1 LGEVQVDDPHRR
13 AVSAQAPQT
22 ISRDNETAVR
32 RSTAVSL
39 YVALVC
45 AVAGGV
51 SVAAGVDD
59 PAPLTINIVAF
70 MILATLTDLRE
81 IKLPWVGDV
90 TLSFVPV
97 LACLITLGLW
107 PAMAVAAVSG
117 ITAAWVTRDPV
128 KIAFNVG
135 NYVIS
140 TYLAGLLYLA
150 LAPEDGAFMT
160 KVLPTFG
167 ATIVDFIAHTALLA
181 GVIALT
187 TQKGAIGVW
196 RQNYQWALPG
206 YLAGST
212 LALLVAALYL
222 WLGVPGMLLGIPPL
236 YLIYYSYDIYVKRAK
251 EKVTFDAE
259 RDSFH
264 KELSES
270 MALHDELRAAQL
282 KVAAEIERARRIQ
295 TDLLPTAIPEVEGL
309 ELDQRIEFLGEMGG
323 DYYDYIPFGDGRLGI
338 VCGDV
343 MGKGLAAALIMA
355 MARSLLHSAIAPGR
369 RAGDVMAEVNDG
381 LTRDLEGQR
390 LPYFLT
396 LALAVYDPSDRS
408 LVVAGGGHN
417 PVLVA
422 GGDGIS
428 RVPSRGAA
436 LGVRTGLQFPEDA
449 VVVSAGATLALY
461 TDGLTEARDP
471 EGGLYGLER
480 LEQSLERCRNRP
492 VRDTLEGMWDDIAA
506 FRGSGAPTDDATLLL
521 VRLV

>member
-1 LGEVQVDDPHRR
+1 MRR
-13 AVSAQAPQT
+13 
-22 ISRDNETAVR
+22 R
-32 RSTAVSL
+32 TAVSL

-45 AVAGGV
+45 AAAAGV
-51 SVAAGVDD
+51 SVAAGVHD
-59 PAPLTINIVAF
+59 PAPFTINIVAF

-97 LACLITLGLW
+97 LACLIALGLW

-135 NYVIS
+135 NYVVS

-150 LAPEDGAFMT
+150 LTPEGGAFMT

-167 ATIVDFIAHTALLA
+167 ATIVDFLAHTALLA
-181 GVIALT
+181 GVIALS
-187 TQKGAIGVW
+187 TQDGGAVKVW

-222 WLGVPGMLLGIPPL
+222 WAGVPGMLLGIPPL
-236 YLIYYSYDIYVKRAK
+236 YLIYYSYDIYVKRARD
-251 EKVTFDAE
+251 KVTFDAE

-264 KELSES
+264 QELAASLE
-270 MALHDELRAAQL
+270 LHDELRAAQL

-295 TDLLPTAIPEVEGL
+295 TDLLPTSVPQMEGL
-309 ELDQRIEFLGEMGG
+309 ELEQRIEFLGDMGG

-355 MARSLLHSAIAPGR
+355 MARSLLHDAIAPGKR
-369 RAGDVMAEVNDG
+369 PGDVMAEVNDG

-396 LALAVYDPSDRS
+396 LALAAFDPSDRS
-408 LVVAGGGHN
+408 LVIAGGGHN

-422 GGDGIS
+422 DERGVS
-428 RVPSRGAA
+428 EVPSRGAA
-436 LGVRTGLQFPEDA
+436 LGVRTGLQFPEDR
-449 VVVSAGATLALY
+449 VVLGAGATVALY

-471 EGGLYGLER
+471 EGALYGLER
-480 LEQSLERCRNRP
+480 LERSLEGCQSVP
-492 VRDTLEGMWDDIAA
+492 VRDTLEGVWGDITA
-506 FRGSGAPTDDATLLL
+506 FRGDSAPTDDATLLL
-521 VRLV
+521 VRLA

>member
-1 LGEVQVDDPHRR
+1 
-13 AVSAQAPQT
+13 VSAESSEL
-22 ISRDNETAVR
+22 IGHDETAVR
-32 RSTAVSL
+32 KRTAVSL
-39 YVALVC
+39 YVGLVC
-45 AVAGGV
+45 AAAAGV
-51 SVAAGVDD
+51 SVAAVVHE
-59 PAPLTINIVAF
+59 PAPFTINIVAF

-97 LACLITLGLW
+97 LACLIALGLW

-117 ITAAWVTRDPV
+117 ITAAWVTRDPI

-135 NYVIS
+135 NYVVS

-150 LAPEDGAFMT
+150 LTPEGGAFMT

-167 ATIVDFIAHTALLA
+167 ATIVDFLVHTALLA
-181 GVIALT
+181 GVIALS
-187 TQKGAIGVW
+187 TQDGGAVKVW
-196 RQNYQWALPG
+196 RRNYQWALPG

-264 KELSES
+264 QELAASVE
-270 MALHDELRAAQL
+270 LHDELRAAQL

-295 TDLLPTAIPEVEGL
+295 TDLLPTSIPHVDGIEL
-309 ELDQRIEFLGEMGG
+309 EQRIEFLGDMGG

-355 MARSLLHSAIAPGR
+355 MARSLLHDAIAPGKQP
-369 RAGDVMAEVNDG
+369 GDVMAEVNDG

-396 LALAVYDPSDRS
+396 LALAAYDPSDHS
-408 LVVAGGGHN
+408 LVIAGGGHN
-417 PVLVA
+417 PVLIA
-422 GGDGIS
+422 DESGIS
-428 RVPSRGAA
+428 QVPSRGAA
-436 LGVRTGLQFPEDA
+436 LGVRTGLQFPEDH
-449 VVVSAGATLALY
+449 VVLGAGATVALY

-471 EGGLYGLER
+471 QGDLYGMER
-480 LEQSLERCRNRP
+480 LEQSLERCRSGA
-492 VRDTLEGMWDDIAA
+492 VRDTLDGVWGDIAA
-506 FRGSGAPTDDATLLL
+506 FRGDSAPTDDATLLL
-521 VRLV
+521 VRLT

>member
-1 LGEVQVDDPHRR
+1 MSTV
-13 AVSAQAPQT
+13 APGKT
-22 ISRDNETAVR
+22 VGHDETAVR
-32 RSTAVSL
+32 NRTAVSL

-45 AVAGGV
+45 AAAAAV
-51 SVAAGVDD
+51 SLAAAVRE

-97 LACLITLGLW
+97 LACLIALGLW

-135 NYVIS
+135 NYVVS

-150 LAPEDGAFMT
+150 LTPPDGAFMT

-167 ATIVDFIAHTALLA
+167 ATVVDFVVHTALLA
-181 GVIALT
+181 GVIALS
-187 TQKGAIGVW
+187 TQDGAIKVW

-236 YLIYYSYDIYVKRAK
+236 YLIYYSYDLYVKRAR

-264 KELSES
+264 AELAASVE
-270 MALHDELRAAQL
+270 LHDELRAAQL

-295 TDLLPTAIPEVEGL
+295 TDLLPTSTPSVAGL
-309 ELDQRIEFLGEMGG
+309 ELEQRMEFLGDMGG

-343 MGKGLAAALIMA
+343 MGKGLPASLIMA
-355 MARSLLHSAIAPGR
+355 MARSLLHNAIAPGKSP
-369 RAGDVMAEVNDG
+369 GDVMAEVNDG

-396 LALAVYDPSDRS
+396 LALAVYDPADRG
-408 LVVAGGGHN
+408 LTIAGGGHN
-417 PVLVA
+417 PVLVSDA
-422 GGDGIS
+422 QGV
-428 RVPSRGAA
+428 REVPSRGAA
-436 LGVRTGLQFPEDA
+436 LGVRTGLQFPED
-449 VVVSAGATLALY
+449 SLSLGPGATVALY
-461 TDGLTEARDP
+461 TDGLTEARNP
-471 EGGLYGLER
+471 SGELYGLER
-480 LEQSLERCRNRP
+480 LERSLEGCRDDP
-492 VRDTLEGMWDDIAA
+492 VHDTLRSVWDDIVA
-506 FRGSGAPTDDATLLL
+506 FRGDSPPTDDATLLL
-521 VRLV
+521 ARLI

>member
-1 LGEVQVDDPHRR
+1 MSSESSELIGHD
-13 AVSAQAPQT
+13 
-22 ISRDNETAVR
+22 ETAVR
-32 RSTAVSL
+32 RRTAVSL

-45 AVAGGV
+45 AAAAGV
-51 SVAAGVDD
+51 SVAAVVRE
-59 PAPLTINIVAF
+59 PAPFTINIVAF

-97 LACLITLGLW
+97 LACLIALGLW

-117 ITAAWVTRDPV
+117 ITAAWVTRDPI

-150 LAPEDGAFMT
+150 LTPEGGAFMT

-167 ATIVDFIAHTALLA
+167 ATIVDFVAHTALLA
-181 GVIALT
+181 GVIALS
-187 TQKGAIGVW
+187 TQDGGAVKVW
-196 RQNYQWALPG
+196 RRNYQWALPG

-236 YLIYYSYDIYVKRAK
+236 YLIYYSYDIYVKRAR

-264 KELSES
+264 QELAASLE
-270 MALHDELRAAQL
+270 LHDELRAAQL

-295 TDLLPTAIPEVEGL
+295 TDLLPTSVPHVEGIEL
-309 ELDQRIEFLGEMGG
+309 EQRVEFLGEMGG

-355 MARSLLHSAIAPGR
+355 MARSLLHDAIAPGKQP
-369 RAGDVMAEVNDG
+369 GDIMAEVNDG

-396 LALAVYDPSDRS
+396 LVLAAYDPSDGS
-408 LVVAGGGHN
+408 LVIAGGGHN

-422 GGDGIS
+422 GERGVS
-428 RVPSRGAA
+428 EVPSRGAA
-436 LGVRTGLQFPEDA
+436 LGVRTGLRFPEDR
-449 VVVSAGATLALY
+449 VVPGAGATLALY

-471 EGGLYGLER
+471 GGALYGLER
-480 LEQSLERCRNRP
+480 LERSLERCQSGP
-492 VRDTLEGMWDDIAA
+492 VRDTLDGVWGDITA
-506 FRGSGAPTDDATLLL
+506 FRGDSAPTDDATLLL
-521 VRLV
+521 VRLR

>member
-1 LGEVQVDDPHRR
+1 MNAESSGLIGHD
-13 AVSAQAPQT
+13 
-22 ISRDNETAVR
+22 ETAVR
-32 RSTAVSL
+32 KRTAVSL
-39 YVALVC
+39 YVGLVC
-45 AVAGGV
+45 AAAAGV
-51 SVAAGVDD
+51 SVAAVVHE
-59 PAPLTINIVAF
+59 PAPFTINIVAF

-97 LACLITLGLW
+97 LACLIALGLW

-117 ITAAWVTRDPV
+117 ITAAWVTHDPV

-135 NYVIS
+135 NYVVS

-150 LAPEDGAFMT
+150 LTPEGGAFMT

-181 GVIALT
+181 GVIALS
-187 TQKGAIGVW
+187 TQDGGAVKVW

-264 KELSES
+264 RELAASVE
-270 MALHDELRAAQL
+270 LHDELRAAQL

-295 TDLLPTAIPEVEGL
+295 TDLLPTSIPHVDGIEL
-309 ELDQRIEFLGEMGG
+309 EQRIEFLGDMGG

-355 MARSLLHSAIAPGR
+355 MARSLLHDAIGPGKR
-369 RAGDVMAEVNDG
+369 PGDVMAEVNDG

-396 LALAVYDPSDRS
+396 LALAAYDPSDRS
-408 LVVAGGGHN
+408 LVIAGGGHN

-422 GGDGIS
+422 SEDGVS
-428 RVPSRGAA
+428 EVPSRGAA
-436 LGVRTGLQFPEDA
+436 LGVRTGLQFPEDTMVLA
-449 VVVSAGATLALY
+449 AGATVALY

-471 EGGLYGLER
+471 EGTLFGLER
-480 LEQSLERCRNRP
+480 LEQSLARCQNAP
-492 VRDTLEGMWDDIAA
+492 VHDTLEVVWDDITA
-506 FRGSGAPTDDATLLL
+506 FRGDSAPTDDATLLL
-521 VRLV
+521 VRLT

>member
-1 LGEVQVDDPHRR
+1 MRKR
-13 AVSAQAPQT
+13 
-22 ISRDNETAVR
+22 
-32 RSTAVSL
+32 TAVSL

-45 AVAGGV
+45 AA
-51 SVAAGVDD
+51 AAGVAVAAAVND
-59 PAPLTINIVAF
+59 PAPFTINIVAF

-97 LACLITLGLW
+97 LACLIVLGLW

-135 NYVIS
+135 NYVVS

-150 LAPEDGAFMT
+150 MTPEGGAFMT
-160 KVLPTFG
+160 KVLPTFA
-167 ATIVDFIAHTALLA
+167 ATVVDFLAHTALLA
-181 GVIALT
+181 GVIALS
-187 TQKGAIGVW
+187 TQDGGAVKVW

-212 LALLVAALYL
+212 LALLLAGLYL

-236 YLIYYSYDIYVKRAK
+236 YLIYYSYDIYVKRAR

-264 KELSES
+264 KELAVS
-270 MALHDELRAAQL
+270 MELHDELRAAQL

-295 TDLLPTAIPEVEGL
+295 TDLLPTSIPHVDGIEL
-309 ELDQRIEFLGEMGG
+309 EQRIEFLGDMGG

-355 MARSLLHSAIAPGR
+355 MARSLLHDAIAPGKQP
-369 RAGDVMAEVNDG
+369 GDIMAEVNDG

-408 LVVAGGGHN
+408 LVIAGGGHN

-422 GGDGIS
+422 DG
-428 RVPSRGAA
+428 RGVREVPSRGAA
-436 LGVRTGLQFPEDA
+436 LGVRTGLQFPED
-449 VVVSAGATLALY
+449 SMTLGAGRHGGPLH
-461 TDGLTEARDP
+461 GRPHRGARP
-471 EGGLYGLER
+471 R
-480 LEQSLERCRNRP
+480 RRP
-492 VRDTLEGMWDDIAA
+492 VRPRAPRAVPRTL
-506 FRGSGAPTDDATLLL
+506 SGRA
-521 VRLV
+521 RS

>member
-1 LGEVQVDDPHRR
+1 
-13 AVSAQAPQT
+13 VSTAGSPQ
-22 ISRDNETAVR
+22 ILDHDETAVR
-32 RSTAVSL
+32 KRTAVSL

-45 AVAGGV
+45 VGAAGV
-51 SVAAGVDD
+51 SVAAGLDD
-59 PAPLTINIVAF
+59 PAPFTLNVVAF

-97 LACLITLGLW
+97 LACLIALGLW

-117 ITAAWVTRDPV
+117 VTAAWVTRDPL

-140 TYLAGLLYLA
+140 TYLAGLVYLA
-150 LAPEDGAFMT
+150 WAPPDGAFMT

-167 ATIVDFIAHTALLA
+167 ATVVDFIVHTALLA
-181 GVIALT
+181 GVIALS
-187 TQKGAIGVW
+187 TQEGGAVRVW
-196 RQNYQWALPG
+196 RKNYQWALPG

-212 LALLVAALYL
+212 LALLVAGLYL
-222 WLGVPGMLLGIPPL
+222 WLGIAGMLLGIPPL

-251 EKVTFDAE
+251 EKVSFDAE

-264 KELSES
+264 QELAES
-270 MALHDELRAAQL
+270 VALHDELRAAQL

-295 TDLLPTAIPEVEGL
+295 TDLLPTSIPQIAGL
-309 ELDQRIEFLGEMGG
+309 ALDQRIEFLGEMGG

-355 MARSLLHSAIAPGR
+355 MARSLLHDAIAPGK
-369 RAGDVMAEVNDG
+369 RASEVMAEVNDG

-396 LALAVYDPSDRS
+396 LALAVYDPATRS
-408 LVVAGGGHN
+408 LAIAGGGHN

-422 GGDGIS
+422 GGESIIQ
-428 RVPSRGAA
+428 VPSRGAA
-436 LGVRTGLQFPEDA
+436 LGVRTGLEFPEDELTLPP
-449 VVVSAGATLALY
+449 GATIALY

-471 EGGLYGLER
+471 AGTLFGLER
-480 LEQSLERCRNRP
+480 LEHSLEGCQNESIH
-492 VRDTLEGMWDDIAA
+492 DTLERVWGDIAD
-506 FRGSGAPTDDATLLL
+506 FRDDRTPTDDATLLL
-521 VRLV
+521 ARLT